1 MGNIIDINKQPWTT
15 FYLAYYVAALV
26 FGRWPYWTIKY
37 IPRSNRPRQAWT
49 LTRCLIVKTFQYLFS
64 CPVDISP
71 GATSPAPTII
81 PDSQLSG
88 AKSNWVEPIPNELFT
103 GEIRRYAEITGVQ
116 PVRVPGYWLLKK
128 GYNWT
133 GPKAKPGEKT
143 LLHLHGGAFTL
154 GSAQPS
160 DTTAN
165 LTRGLLQYS
174 EKLQRTFAVDY
185 RLSVAPPA
193 PPTNPFPAAV
203 LDGLAGYWY
212 LVHEAGFEP
221 QNIILAGDSA
231 GGNMVVAIVRHLL
244 ENPVPTLP
252 LPGHLLTA
260 STVLDLAM
268 THDGPESSAIL
279 NAPTDIFDIPPP
291 GVVFALDSVEA
302 YLGPLPFEEAKTN
315 RYISPVSRFVK
326 PGPEGLFKG
335 FPSTFVVAG
344 GAERLEDDSR
354 EFIAGLKRDG
364 SHVIHE
370 IPPDAVHD
378 LLVWTW
384 HNPERIEVL
393 QKIARWID
401 DMP

>member
-1 MGNIIDINKQPWTT
+1 MGIIDINKQPWTT
-15 FYLAYYVAALV
+15 LYLAYYIAALV

-71 GATSPAPTII
+71 GVVPAAPTII
-81 PDSQLSG
+81 PDSQLTD

-103 GEIRRYAEITGVQ
+103 GEIRRYADITGVQ
-116 PVRVPGYWLLKK
+116 PARVPGYWLLKK

-143 LLHLHGGAFTL
+143 LLHLHGGAFTA

-231 GGNMVVAIVRHLL
+231 GGQHGGRDRAAPAREPRADAPAPGAPAHGVDGARPRDDARRARVVRDPQRAD
-244 ENPVPTLP
+244 
-252 LPGHLLTA
+252 GHLR
-260 STVLDLAM
+260 
-268 THDGPESSAIL
+268 H
-279 NAPTDIFDIPPP
+279 PP
-291 GVVFALDSVEA
+291 GPGSCSRWTA
-302 YLGPLPFEEAKTN
+302 
-315 RYISPVSRFVK
+315 YISPVSRFVK

-335 FPSTFVVAG
+335 FPNTFVVAG
-344 GAERLEDDSR
+344 GAERLEDDSK

-364 SHVIHE
+364 SNVIHE

-378 LLVWTW
+378 LMVWTW

-393 QKIARWID
+393 QKLAQWID